1 MTGSLRDLAQQWLA
15 ADPDPQTQDE
25 IQVLL
30 AGPEEDLEQRFNGRL
45 AFGTAGLRGPL
56 AAGPQGMNRVL
67 VRMTAAAIGQRLL
80 EEHADPL
87 VVIGYDARHKSE
99 VFALDSARVLA
110 ALGIR
115 SCLLPEALP
124 TPVVAFSVRHLKAEA
139 GIMVTASH
147 NPCQDNGYKVYWA
160 DGAQI
165 NTPIDAEIS
174 AHLDALAPG
183 IALANEGHALITQD
197 SGALSAAYVAYAAGG
212 VASHSAKDLS
222 VVYTPVHG
230 VGRVTLEAAFASAG
244 FAAPM
249 VVAQQA
255 DPDPDFSTV
264 EFPNPEVPGTL
275 DLALALAQDEQ
286 ADLLLANDP
295 DADRLIAGVPQDSG
309 WRVFTGNEI
318 GALLADH
325 VLSKGQG
332 ADRLVATTVVSSRL
346 LAAIAA
352 HHGVHYA
359 ETLTGFKWIVRPGL
373 ANPDLRFVFG
383 YEEALGF
390 AIGDQVRDK
399 DGITAALVFAE
410 MASQAADHG
419 RTVVDL
425 LHALWERHG
434 VHRTGQVTRRFSGH
448 EGEEI
453 MAGLLQTVRSG
464 PPITLANR
472 PITELVDYATGVNG
486 LAPTNAVALTME
498 GARLVIRPSGTEPLL
513 KIYGEVI
520 EPVAAGK
527 AKSAEASADQALSAL
542 LSAAS
547 GLLSGES
554 PDERPDC

>member
-1 MTGSLRDLAQQWLA
+1 MTDAVRALAQQWLA
-15 ADPDPQTQDE
+15 ADPDGETQDE
-25 IQVLL
+25 ILALL
-30 AGPEEDLEQRFNGRL
+30 AGPPADLNQRFNGRL

-67 VRMTAAAIGQRLL
+67 VRMTAAAIGQCLL

-124 TPVVAFSVRHLKAEA
+124 TPVLAFSVRHLKADA

-147 NPCQDNGYKVYWA
+147 NPRQDNGYKVYWA

-174 AHLDALAPG
+174 AHLDALSPG
-183 IALANEGHALITQD
+183 VDMANQNHALIVRD
-197 SGALSAAYVAYAAGG
+197 SGALSAAYVVYAAGG
-212 VASHSAKDLS
+212 VAAHAAANLS

-244 FAAPM
+244 FAAPV

-295 DADRLIAGVPQDSG
+295 DADRLIAGVPQDSR

-346 LAAIAA
+346 LAAIAT

-410 MASQAADHG
+410 MASQVAEQG

-434 VHRTGQVTRRFSGH
+434 VHRTGQVTRRFAGPN
-448 EGEEI
+448 GGEI
-453 MAGLLQTVRSG
+453 MANILETVRTR
-464 PPITLANR
+464 PPQALAGR
-472 PITELVDYATGVNG
+472 PVTEVMDYAAGVNG
-486 LAPTNAVALTME
+486 LASTNALAFTMD
-498 GARLVIRPSGTEPLL
+498 GARVVIRPSGTEPLL

-520 EPVAAGK
+520 EPAAAGK
-527 AKSAEASADQALSAL
+527 AEMAETSADQALADL
-542 LSAAS
+542 LEAAS